1 MWLGWAI
8 PGHSVEAGVLARFLW
23 EWSRL
28 GGAVSAAWESA
39 RTGFSLDSAYR
50 WAKRF
55 LGNQGGV
62 RARLCRVRAPPLCGR
77 EFFHADLFEH
87 LRLAL
92 GTDSFAESFQI
103 RFQEPW
109 PMKA

>member
-1 MWLGWAI
+1 VWLGRAI
-8 PGHSVEAGVLARFLW
+8 PGHSVEAGVLASFLW

-28 GGAVSAAWESA
+28 GGAVSAAWENT
-39 RTGFSLDSAYR
+39 RTGYSLDSAYR

-62 RARLCRVRAPPLCGR
+62 RARLCRVRAPPLCPT
-77 EFFHADLFEH
+77 ESVHADLFEH
-87 LRLAL
+87 LRLAF
-92 GTDSFAESFQI
+92 GMVSFAEAFQI

>member
-1 MWLGWAI
+1 MWLGRAI
-8 PGHSVEAGVLARFLW
+8 PGHSVEAGVLARFFW

-28 GGAVSAAWESA
+28 GGAVSVAWESA
-39 RTGFSLDSAYR
+39 RTGFSIDSAYR

-62 RARLCRVRAPPLCGR
+62 RAPPLCGR
-77 EFFHADLFEH
+77 ESFHADLFEH

-92 GTDSFAESFQI
+92 GTDSFAEAFQI